1 MIPER
6 APVPAE
12 HEFVEIALQMA
23 LPEAVEHA
31 FRPSLQVGE
40 HAMNPV
46 QDFVRLATSDDLRLM
61 RICREV
67 FVTEPAIR
75 DDMRSGL
82 DGLADETVQRL

>member
-1 MIPER
+1 
-6 APVPAE
+6 
-12 HEFVEIALQMA
+12 
-23 LPEAVEHA
+23 
-31 FRPSLQVGE
+31 
-40 HAMNPV
+40 MNPV

-67 FVTEPAIR
+67 FVTEPAIG